1 MSFYKAKN
9 IVKEGAL
16 SITIAVLISSFAGV
30 LLNAKIEGLLAIPS
44 LMILVPSVATMAGNF
59 GCMIGSR
66 IATALHLGLVRPKIE
81 RNSYLERNVIAMLII
96 SILSSLY
103 LAFLVSTASYLAG
116 LNGIAPLKVLE
127 VTLLAGVSLAM
138 VTTLVGII
146 VAFITFKYGWDPDNT
161 TIPIITA
168 IGDVAGV
175 AMLLFAASIAGL
187 I

>member
-30 LLNAKIEGLLAIPS
+30 LLNAKIEALLAIPS
-44 LMILVPSVATMAGNF
+44 LMVLVPGVATMAGNF

-66 IATALHLGLVRPKIE
+66 IATALHLGLVKPKME
-81 RNSYLERNVIAMLII
+81 RNPYLEKNVAAMIII
-96 SILSSLY
+96 SLLSSLY
-103 LAFLVSTASYLAG
+103 LAFIVSAASYLAG
-116 LNGIAPLKVLE
+116 FGGIAPLKILE
-127 VTLLAGVSLAM
+127 VTLIAGISLAL
-138 VTTLVGII
+138 VTTVVGII
-146 VAFITFKYGWDPDNT
+146 VAFITYKYGWDPDNT